1 MAFEKVNM
9 QKKDDMLLTV
19 FSTGD
24 PVAPTRFSPSC
35 AHLADYL
42 ILHSNINCT
51 SSKNKKGKRG
61 KRRKEGKK
69 KERETN
75 RRREREKKGE
85 RGRDEKERETVRKR
99 RRVREGEDTPRMLV

>member
-42 ILHSNINCT
+42 ILHSNIIVRPVRT
-51 SSKNKKGKRG
+51 KKERG
-61 KRRKEGKK
+61 EREGKK
-69 KERETN
+69 EKRRSVRRTDEGKERK
-75 RRREREKKGE
+75 REREAE
-85 RGRDEKERETVRKR
+85 MRKR
-99 RRVREGEDTPRMLV
+99 EKQ